1 MLKTFYFNLW
11 NEQERIN
18 PKTGVVEGVT
28 PIQGDSTEAIKFLKS
43 CGVVPDVVFVDG
55 DHTYEKVLQ
64 DLEQIIEL
72 WGTPIICQKER
83 ETDNNSAENDDDRNG
98 DEEGSSNNNNQNE
111 NQEHEKDESIE
122 RETIYTIAG
131 CGYEH
136 DGVRR
141 AVLEISMKYN
151 MPVYLDTESAWTYTP
166 INRRKVHLVEWIKN
180 VQNQDAKKQFNTI
193 FKLCNQEG
201 DKVSMLQWRLGKG
214 NDCYTA
220 RKYVNHFE
228 SKTRK
233 SWLMVAVDNGNINIA
248 NTLIQAYGADVNQAN
263 EERLTPLHIA
273 AYNGY
278 RNIALLLLKHGANRL
293 MENKWGEKPAETA
306 RAKGEENLAN
316 LIHGYTEKTWEI
328 HRMTFSLAPVKIE
341 KADKDGTAEDGDHG
355 GGQEAQLLKE
365 KTAQK
370 KHRKRMRVV
379 RRKKKAQSKLEANK
393 SNAPTNSNP

>member
-1 MLKTFYFNLW
+1 MVSYPMLKTFYFNLW
-11 NEQERIN
+11 SDQERIN
-18 PKTGVVEGVT
+18 PGTGFVEGVT
-28 PIQGDSTEAIKFLKS
+28 PIQGDSTDAIKFLKT
-43 CGVVPDVVFVDG
+43 CGVVPDVVYVDG

-72 WGTPIICQKER
+72 WGVPIVCKKEG
-83 ETDNNSAENDDDRNG
+83 EMDDKNAEKDDDV
-98 DEEGSSNNNNQNE
+98 DEDGSSKNNNQNE
-111 NQEHEKDESIE
+111 NQEDEKDEVIE

-151 MPVYLDTESAWTYTP
+151 MPLYLDTSSAWTYTP

-180 VQNQDAKKQFNTI
+180 VQNYDAKKQFYTI
-193 FKLCNQEG
+193 FNLCNQEG
-201 DKVSMLQWRLGKG
+201 DKLSMLQWRLGKG

-228 SKTRK
+228 TKTRK
-233 SWLMVAVDNGNINIA
+233 SWLMVAVDKGNINIA

-278 RNIALLLLKHGANRL
+278 RNIALLLLKHGANRS

-316 LIHGYTEKTWEI
+316 LIQDYTEKTWEI

-341 KADKDGTAEDGDHG
+341 KASGSGNDGTAKDGYNEEEDE
-355 GGQEAQLLKE
+355 EARLKQ

-370 KHRKRMRVV
+370 KQRKRMRVV
-379 RRKKKAQSKLEANK
+379 RRKKKGPFQ
-393 SNAPTNSNP
+393 TGDG

>member
-1 MLKTFYFNLW
+1 MNYPMLKTFYFNLW

-28 PIQGDSTEAIKFLKS
+28 PIQGDSIEAIKFLKS

-72 WGTPIICQKER
+72 WGTPIICQKEE
-83 ETDNNSAENDDDRNG
+83 ETAEDSAENDDDRNG
-98 DEEGSSNNNNQNE
+98 VEEGSSNNNNQNE
-111 NQEHEKDESIE
+111 NQEDKEDESIE

-136 DGVRR
+136 DGVKR

-151 MPVYLDTESAWTYTP
+151 MPVYLDTDSAWTYTP

-180 VQNQDAKKQFNTI
+180 VQNYDAKRQFYTI
-193 FKLCNQEG
+193 FKLCDQEG
-201 DKVSMLQWRLGKG
+201 DKVSTLQWRLGKG

-220 RKYVNHFE
+220 RKYVNHFDL
-228 SKTRK
+228 KTRK
-233 SWLMVAVDNGNINIA
+233 SWLMVAVDKGNINIA

-278 RNIALLLLKHGANRL
+278 RNIALLLLKHGANRS

-328 HRMTFSLAPVKIE
+328 HKMTFRLAPVKIE
-341 KADKDGTAEDGDHG
+341 KVDSSDKDVTAKGGDDGEG
-355 GGQEAQLLKE
+355 GEAQLLME

-379 RRKKKAQSKLEANK
+379 RRKKKAQSKSL
-393 SNAPTNSNP
+393 T